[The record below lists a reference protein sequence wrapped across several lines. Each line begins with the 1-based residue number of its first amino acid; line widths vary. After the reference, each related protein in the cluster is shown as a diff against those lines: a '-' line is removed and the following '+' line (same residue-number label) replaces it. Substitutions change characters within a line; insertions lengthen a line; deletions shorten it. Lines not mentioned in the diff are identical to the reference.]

1 MIQRLALAL
10 AVVLPL
16 SAACSEEQAKETQ
29 QKVTSF
35 LHDVKEKT
43 FAEKDAVERSLTE
56 GLETL
61 KRESAELRQK
71 AATETDAAKAKT
83 EELIKSLDEATADA
97 QKKLV
102 ALKDST
108 AATWDKLSHEAAEA
122 ADKAHAAL
130 QNALKSK

>member
-1 MIQRLALAL
+1 MIQRFALVL

-35 LHDVKEKT
+35 MQDVKDKT
-43 FAEKDAVERSLTE
+43 FAQKDAVEKSLTE
-56 GLETL
+56 GVEKL
-61 KRESAELRQK
+61 KRESAELRAK
-71 AATETDAAKAKT
+71 AASQTDAAKAET
-83 EELIKSLDEATADA
+83 EKLIKALDDATADA

-122 ADKAHAAL
+122 ADKANAAL